1 VTAEQRLEQLQR
13 ENAELRQRVLH
24 LETIMTVTRMV
35 IGQAWEDRVS
45 PRVS

>member
-24 LETIMTVTRMV
+24 LETIMMMTRMV